1 MQRFSFGASEQ
12 GVRESLTLL
21 DSITD
26 QLTRSVVDDVHLS
39 ARTAEL
45 VKMLSSHL
53 RAKFIRLQAPNS
65 GSTGS
70 SRENSRHPTPHGQQ
84 DPPSLQ
90 RHSISHQGQQQ
101 VPTALNSHFVFGHGH
116 GDDLPQLHDPLAGI
130 QPQSMSDLSNVT
142 YMPPLNYNAYME
154 SHDGVDQN
162 PADFG
167 SGIGDWF
174 ALPLDNFFST
184 DPAPVHQGFG
194 GIGPTVGSKDM
205 LEFITNEQYD
215 RWDGG
220 NGPGGLGRNGNGYHQ
235 G

>member
-1 MQRFSFGASEQ
+1 
-12 GVRESLTLL
+12 
-21 DSITD
+21 
-26 QLTRSVVDDVHLS
+26 
-39 ARTAEL
+39 
-45 VKMLSSHL
+45 MLSSHL

-70 SRENSRHPTPHGQQ
+70 SRENSRHQTPNGQHDQ
-84 DPPSLQ
+84 TGSHPPLLSQ
-90 RHSISHQGQQQ
+90 PGQQQ
-101 VPTALNSHFVFGHGH
+101 ARTALGNQFVFSH
-116 GDDLPQLHDPLAGI
+116 DLARLNDPLAGI
-130 QPQSMSDLSNVT
+130 QAQSMSDVSNIT
-142 YMPPLNYNAYME
+142 YMPPMNYNAYLSGSDSVE
-154 SHDGVDQN
+154 QH

-167 SGIGDWF
+167 AGVDGVGDWF

-220 NGPGGLGRNGNGYHQ
+220 DGVANFGRNGNGYQ
-235 G
+235 Q

>member
-1 MQRFSFGASEQ
+1 
-12 GVRESLTLL
+12 
-21 DSITD
+21 
-26 QLTRSVVDDVHLS
+26 
-39 ARTAEL
+39 
-45 VKMLSSHL
+45 MLSSHL

-70 SRENSRHPTPHGQQ
+70 SRDNSRHQTPHGQQ
-84 DPPSLQ
+84 DQPS
-90 RHSISHQGQQQ
+90 SQQQ
-101 VPTALNSHFVFGHGH
+101 PFGQPGQHHQQQARNALNNQFVFG
-116 GDDLPQLHDPLAGI
+116 HDPLAGI
-130 QPQSMSDLSNVT
+130 QAQSMSDLANIT

-154 SHDGVDQN
+154 GNDGVEPN

-167 SGIGDWF
+167 PGVDVLGDWF

-220 NGPGGLGRNGNGYHQ
+220 NGAGNFGRNGNGYHQ

>member
-1 MQRFSFGASEQ
+1 M
-12 GVRESLTLL
+12 
-21 DSITD
+21 
-26 QLTRSVVDDVHLS
+26 DDVHLS

-70 SRENSRHPTPHGQQ
+70 SRDHSRHQTPHRQTEQ
-84 DPPSLQ
+84 ASANPQYINQP
-90 RHSISHQGQQQ
+90 GQQQ
-101 VPTALNSHFVFGHGH
+101 QTRTAMGQPFVFAPE
-116 GDDLPQLHDPLAGI
+116 LSQLRDPLAGI
-130 QPQSMSDLSNVT
+130 QAQSMSELSNIT
-142 YMPPLNYNAYME
+142 YMPPMNYNAYME
-154 SHDGVDQN
+154 GHESVEHN

-167 SGIGDWF
+167 TSIDGLGDWF

-220 NGPGGLGRNGNGYHQ
+220 DGLGNGGRNPNGYQ
-235 G
+235 